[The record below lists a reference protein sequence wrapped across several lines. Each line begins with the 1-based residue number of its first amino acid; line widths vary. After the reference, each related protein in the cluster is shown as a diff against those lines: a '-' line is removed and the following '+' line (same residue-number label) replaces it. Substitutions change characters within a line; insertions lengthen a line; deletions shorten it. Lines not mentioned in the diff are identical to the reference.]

1 MKKSRPFLTFSL
13 LAVLLA
19 ACSPDLTPGPSP
31 TGRGE
36 MDAAMTQAFA
46 TVNAANTATAQSS
59 APALRSPD
67 ALSGSEVEGPTET
80 PVPAATVPRTP
91 PALPP
96 AYQSSALNPL
106 DTPHTYIT
114 DSCQYLKAKWDPNN
128 SAPGTIVMIIMF
140 HTNVKGVETA
150 SDPMHIGSGDFKR
163 LMKSLHELS
172 FQAINMQQLADF
184 LDTNA
189 KIPSRSAVLIKD
201 DRHSAED
208 YNDWF
213 RPYWQEWGWPV
224 VNAWISLDGGN
235 DKDLPG
241 NIALEKEGWVDHQA
255 HGVIHNIP
263 MSDSSTDEYIRSE
276 LQGSMDVIQQYYGKT
291 PIAIIWP
298 TGEFGLRPVQ
308 MARQLGYKLGF
319 TATPRGPIMFN
330 WVPLADANDA
340 GRPAYWAEGYVNDP
354 RMVLP
359 RYWSSDAI
367 SKLDEIRIMG
377 NEAAAYAEQNKA
389 TELEYYDIV
398 CAPSLGPLPTLTP

>member
-31 TGRGE
+31 TGSGE

-59 APALRSPD
+59 AP
-67 ALSGSEVEGPTET
+67 TEP

-96 AYQSSALNPL
+96 AFQSSALNPL

-114 DSCQYLKAKWDPNN
+114 DACQYLKAKWDPNN
-128 SAPGTIVMIIMF
+128 AAPGTIVMVIMI
-140 HTNVKGVETA
+140 HRIEKGVQTA
-150 SDPMHIGSGDFKR
+150 NEINVIGGGDFKK
-163 LMKSLHELS
+163 MMNNLHEMG
-172 FQAINMQQLADF
+172 FTAINTQQLENF
-184 LDTNA
+184 LYTNA
-189 KIPSRSAVLIKD
+189 KIPQRSVMLIQD
-201 DRHSAED
+201 DRKSGENF
-208 YNDWF
+208 NDWF

-224 VNAWISLDGGN
+224 VNAWINMDNYLDPN
-235 DKDLPG
+235 WA
-241 NIALEKEGWVDHQA
+241 NNVALEKEGWVDHQA
-255 HGVIHNIP
+255 HGVVHMPGMN
-263 MSDSSTDEYIRSE
+263 DNSTDEYIRSE
-276 LQGSMDVIQQYYGKT
+276 LQGSIEGIRQYYGKT

-298 TGEFGLRPVQ
+298 GGDFGVRPVQ

-330 WVPLADANDA
+330 WIPLADANDA
-340 GRPAYWAEGYVNDP
+340 GRPVYAAEGYVNDP
-354 RMVLP
+354 LMVLP
-359 RYWSSDAI
+359 RYWDTDAI

-377 NEAAAYAEQNKA
+377 NEAAAYAEQVKPV
-389 TELEYYDIV
+389 ELEYYDIV